1 MSEWCA
7 ASGFLRAT
15 NATEPALTRRVS
27 FSDTESMCWARLLVF
42 IVPLASAQSLD
53 FETFKTRVEP
63 IFLKKRPG
71 HARCVACHVDAA
83 TAFKLQ
89 PLAPDAK
96 TWTEEQSRKNF
107 EMVLKLVTPGDP
119 GSSRLLIHPLAHDGG
134 GDQFHGGGRQFA
146 SKDDQDWKI
155 IADWVASG
163 KSN

>member
-1 MSEWCA
+1 MMSGGMRKKIIGTLA
-7 ASGFLRAT
+7 LLAT
-15 NATEPALTRRVS
+15 
-27 FSDTESMCWARLLVF
+27 
-42 IVPLASAQSLD
+42 ASAVLAQGLD

-71 HARCVACHVDAA
+71 HARCVACHVEAA

-146 SKDDQDWKI
+146 SKD
-155 IADWVASG
+155 
-163 KSN
+163 

>member
-71 HARCVACHVDAA
+71 HARCVACHVEAA

-107 EMVLKLVTPGDP
+107 EMVLKVVTPGDP